1 MNRGIQASL
10 LACEKHVGRAAYSRT
25 DACVWLP
32 YVVRV
37 VGVARECRNDIHELE
52 CLMLQWVFLAG
63 GPVVGVG

>member
-1 MNRGIQASL
+1 VRNTWGEQPTL
-10 LACEKHVGRAAYSRT
+10 GLTH
-25 DACVWLP
+25 ACVWLP

-37 VGVARECRNDIHELE
+37 VGVARECHNDIHELE

>member
-1 MNRGIQASL
+1 MRNTWGEQPTLGLTR
-10 LACEKHVGRAAYSRT
+10 
-25 DACVWLP
+25 ACVWLP